1 MADSILSKLT
11 LADVERELAA
21 RRREVSALA
30 KIRAAL
36 KRKATFDDVDRRLQE
51 RHRQREGSAS

>member
-30 KIRAAL
+30 KIRSAL
-36 KRKATFDDVDRRLQE
+36 KRKATFEDVDHRLQQQ
-51 RHRQREGSAS
+51 HRQREASK